1 MDAAM
6 STEHAVSTTDIF
18 AARARLGTHVRRTP
32 MVSSPSLGVHTA
44 GDVYLKLEN
53 QQQTGSF
60 KLRGATNAVANL
72 TPEQRAGGVVTV
84 STGNHGRGLAFAARE
99 AGVRCIVCMSSLVPQ
114 NKIDG
119 IRAQGA
125 EVRIVGDMQDDAEA
139 EVDRLI
145 AEDGM
150 TPLPPFDHPHI
161 IAGQGTLG
169 LEMIEQCPDAR
180 TFVVPMSGGGLI
192 SGVATALK
200 SISPDIQIIGVS
212 MERGPAMF
220 ESLRAGKPVPIAEEP
235 TLADALGGGIGLDN
249 AHTFELVRDL
259 VDDIVLVSELQIAEG
274 VRHAYWEERQIVEGS
289 GAVGIAAM
297 MRDKIAPPGPIVVV
311 VSGGNIDMAL
321 HHRIIGGENVDVA
334 AEREAADGALDDV

>member
-1 MDAAM
+1 MDALMTAG
-6 STEHAVSTTDIF
+6 HAVSTADIF
-18 AARARLGTHVRRTP
+18 AARARFGAQVRRTP
-32 MVSSPSLGVHTA
+32 LIPSPALGKHTA

-72 TPEQRAGGVVTV
+72 TPAQCANGVVTV

-99 AGVRCIVCMSSLVPQ
+99 AGVKCIVCMSSLVPQ

-125 EVRIVGDMQDDAEA
+125 EVRIIGNTQEEA
-139 EVDRLI
+139 ETEADRLV

-200 SISPDIQIIGVS
+200 SISPDVSIIGVS

-220 ESLRAGKPVPIAEEP
+220 ESLRAGKPVPVDEEP

-259 VDDIVLVSELQIAEG
+259 VDDIVLVSELQIAEA

-297 MRDKIAPPGPIVVV
+297 MRDKIAPQGPIVVV
-311 VSGGNIDMAL
+311 VTGGNIDMAL
-321 HHRIIGGENVDVA
+321 HHRIISGENVDVVD
-334 AEREAADGALDDV
+334 ERKAADGAIDD

>member
-1 MDAAM
+1 MDACMTAGH
-6 STEHAVSTTDIF
+6 TVSTTDIL
-18 AARARLGTHVRRTP
+18 AARARLGPHVRRTP
-32 MVSSPSLGVHTA
+32 LVPSPSLGEHTA

-72 TPEQRAGGVVTV
+72 TAEQRASGVVTV

-114 NKIDG
+114 NKVDG

-125 EVRIVGDMQDDAEA
+125 EVRIVGNLQDEA
-139 EVDRLI
+139 ESEADRLVV
-145 AEDGM
+145 EDGM
-150 TPLPPFDHPHI
+150 TLLPPFDHPHI

-169 LEMIEQCPDAR
+169 LEMIEQCPHAR

-192 SGVATALK
+192 SGVATAVK
-200 SISPDIQIIGVS
+200 SVSPDIRIIGVS
-212 MERGPAMF
+212 MERGPGMF
-220 ESLRAGKPVPIAEEP
+220 ESLKAGKPVPVDEEP

-249 AHTFELVRDL
+249 AHTFGLVRDL
-259 VDDIVLVSELQIAEG
+259 VDDIVLVSELQIAEA

-289 GAVGIAAM
+289 GAVGIAAL
-297 MRDKIAPPGPIVVV
+297 MRDKIAPQGPIVVV
-311 VSGGNIDMAL
+311 LTGGNIDMAL
-321 HHRIIGGENVDVA
+321 HHRIISGENVDVA
-334 AEREAADGALDDV
+334 AERKAVDQTRDGV